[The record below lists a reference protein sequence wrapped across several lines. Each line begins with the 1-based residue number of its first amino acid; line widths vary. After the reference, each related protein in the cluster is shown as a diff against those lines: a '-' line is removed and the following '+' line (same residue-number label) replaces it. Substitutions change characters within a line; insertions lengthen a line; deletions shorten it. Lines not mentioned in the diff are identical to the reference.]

1 MCVYHIY
8 IYIYTMA
15 VQHKPSGAI
24 ATRDTRGAV
33 MALVGGVACGGAVQ
47 RPLLC
52 VSPGHEDHD
61 AHSRYAAFDDAHS
74 RYAAFHIAG
83 MLPFNHV

>member
-1 MCVYHIY
+1 
-8 IYIYTMA
+8 MA

-74 RYAAFHIAG
+74 RYAAFDDAHSRYAAFHIAG